1 MSEQTPQTPPSA
13 GELFL
18 AALRER
24 DALRARYTALIGV
37 VQQWQPGGSPPP
49 GDAEMLAAWICRT
62 LAGRA
67 DKAEAALRERSGS
80 AHWDAIEDRLK
91 RAEAALRRYVERD
104 HSEALV
110 LDAQRER
117 DYQTHG
123 PWCRC
128 VDCVRLWPT
137 AYKLPV
143 RVALRAVPERRP

>member
-1 MSEQTPQTPPSA
+1 MSETRCCAGTIPPGCRSCPCGDGLKQA
-13 GELFL
+13 E
-18 AALRER
+18 AEVER
-24 DALRARYTALIGV
+24 LRARYTALIGV
-37 VQQWQPGGSPPP
+37 VQRWQPGGSPPP

-67 DKAEAALRERSGS
+67 DKAEAALRP
-80 AHWDAIEDRLK
+80 
-91 RAEAALRRYVERD
+91 YVERD

>member
-1 MSEQTPQTPPSA
+1 MSETPQ
-13 GELFL
+13 ELLQVEVEQSQNRRRAALVTIDRL
-18 AALRER
+18 AADHGVTLPAPDEEPYPCNRI
-24 DALRARYTALIGV
+24 ALLVRAIA
-37 VQQWQPGGSPPP
+37 
-49 GDAEMLAAWICRT
+49 D
-62 LAGRA
+62 RA